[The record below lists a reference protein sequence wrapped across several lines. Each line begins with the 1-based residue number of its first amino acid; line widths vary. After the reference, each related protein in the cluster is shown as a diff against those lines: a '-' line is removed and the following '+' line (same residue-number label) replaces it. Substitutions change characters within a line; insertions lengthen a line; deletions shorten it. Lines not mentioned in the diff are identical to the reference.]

1 MNLTNF
7 IIGWF
12 YYSIY
17 YMLFSV
23 FATLMLNRVTKR
35 LWLSPLIIN
44 AVSIVLLIVLVKN
57 NLIADG
63 DATYA
68 MYFNYMPIVFASV
81 LLNFLIAIKRKF
93 IKTKKHSKEV

>member
-1 MNLTNF
+1 MDLANF

-12 YYSIY
+12 YYSFY
-17 YMLFSV
+17 YMLFSA
-23 FATLMLNRVTKR
+23 FATLMLNRMTKK

-44 AVSIVLLIVLVKN
+44 AVSILLLIILVKN

-68 MYFNYMPIVFASV
+68 MYFNYMPIVFAS
-81 LLNFLIAIKRKF
+81 LLINSLVGIKRKLF
-93 IKTKKHSKEV
+93 KKKTHDEEV

>member
-1 MNLTNF
+1 
-7 IIGWF
+7 
-12 YYSIY
+12 
-17 YMLFSV
+17 MLFSV
-23 FATLMLNRVTKR
+23 FATLMLNQVTKR

-81 LLNFLIAIKRKF
+81 LINALIALKRKF
-93 IKTKKHSKEV
+93 IKTKKHSEEV